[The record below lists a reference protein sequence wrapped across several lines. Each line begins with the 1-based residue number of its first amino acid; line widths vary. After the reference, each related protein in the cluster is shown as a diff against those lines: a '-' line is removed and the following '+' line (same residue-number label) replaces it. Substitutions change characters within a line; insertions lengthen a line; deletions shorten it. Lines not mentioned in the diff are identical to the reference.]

1 VTDKRRHSNIVDVR
15 SFRRTDCDSDHY
27 LVVAKVRQRLSV
39 SKRAARKFS
48 MERFNLHKINV
59 VEVKEEYHVKISNRY
74 SVSKNLD
81 NDNDDMDIGKVWKSI
96 REIMKASATESVTYF
111 GLRQHKP
118 CSDEEC
124 SELLDQSK

>member
-1 VTDKRRHSNIVDVR
+1 
-15 SFRRTDCDSDHY
+15 
-27 LVVAKVRQRLSV
+27 
-39 SKRAARKFS
+39 